1 MVGFFR
7 HFHSKIENLQPCY
20 QNNRVWLDCE
30 GENPADKE
38 NLGPVV
44 YHPTRGISA
53 NYFPFLNQQG
63 YLSPAVFVEFTQ
75 PKRKTTLVKLIY

>member
-1 MVGFFR
+1 MDPFLLL
-7 HFHSKIENLQPCY
+7 SLIKIHPHTQAQFSL

-38 NLGPVV
+38 NMGPIV

-53 NYFPFLNQQG
+53 NYFPYLNQEG
-63 YLSPAVFVEFTQ
+63 YLSPAVFVEFTK
-75 PKRKTTLVKLIY
+75 PKRK